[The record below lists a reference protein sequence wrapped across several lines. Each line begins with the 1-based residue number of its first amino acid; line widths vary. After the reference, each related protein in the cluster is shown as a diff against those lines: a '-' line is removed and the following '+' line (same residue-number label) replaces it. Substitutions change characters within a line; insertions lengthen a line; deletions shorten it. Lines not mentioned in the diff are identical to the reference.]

1 MFFRALRVGAI
12 YIMSILALAISGR
25 AVGLEKGQA
34 KVLPEHEREELGINQ
49 YTAPSVAE
57 ILRQLEELRPLPFDE
72 LKRDLPTETHSSREH
87 RGLIFGSLIA
97 DGFLVVQC
105 QKQNLVEDLGRVL
118 LREARG
124 LGVGD
129 QVMRHSASLTEHGK
143 QGNWPAVRRE
153 LIATQTDVE
162 QAMIALRD
170 QKMAHLISL
179 GGWLRGLE
187 ITSGAVESSFTAER
201 AVILWQPDLSD
212 YFGDELKTLPPSVA
226 KLPFFQKLETGVGA
240 LRSLLDNVSPD
251 KVSLENVKVLHSRAR
266 ELNLIIL
273 TGE

>member
-1 MFFRALRVGAI
+1 MPFPGSSRA
-12 YIMSILALAISGR
+12 S
-25 AVGLEKGQA
+25 EK
-34 KVLPEHEREELGINQ
+34 KNTNHEREELGVNQ

-57 ILRQLEELRPLPFDE
+57 ILRQLEALRPLQFDE
-72 LKRDLPTETHSSREH
+72 LKREFPEDTHATREQ

-105 QKQNLVEDLGRVL
+105 QKQNLVEELGRVL

-129 QVMRHSASLTEHGK
+129 RVTRHSASLTEHGK
-143 QGNWPAVRRE
+143 QGNWPAVRKE

-162 QAMIALRD
+162 QAMTALRD
-170 QKMAHLISL
+170 QRMAHLISL

-187 ITSGAVESSFTAER
+187 ITSGAVESSFTADR
-201 AVILWQPDLSD
+201 AAIVWQPDLGD
-212 YFGDELKTLPPSVA
+212 YFGDELKNLPPSIA
-226 KLPFFQKLETGVGA
+226 KTSLFQKLEAGVAA
-240 LRSLLDNVSPD
+240 LRTLLDHVSPE
-251 KVSLENVKVLHSRAR
+251 KVSLEDVKVLHSKAG